1 MRYALQST
9 ECGKLM
15 PLMSPNRG
23 VRVVDYLRAFGPMT
37 LADLALQTGLSQQR
51 LRDHLKLHNEVFQS
65 YIDDSGGAK
74 VRMWHVV
81 GEYE

>member
-1 MRYALQST
+1 MAMDKAKMRGDKPGS
-9 ECGKLM
+9 GM
-15 PLMSPNRG
+15 RG
-23 VRVVDYLRAFGPMT
+23 FGPMT

-51 LRDHLKLHNEVFQS
+51 LRDHLKLHTEVFQS
-65 YIDDSGGAK
+65 YIDDSDGAK